1 MSRARVVIVTL
12 LLFSLACT
20 GASLSDSAVAKDELA
35 KASGAPAPTEPA
47 AQFAANAMG
56 EEEGAAGTRGDG
68 YFTNIPAG
76 DFVNVM
82 VIRTGHAS
90 IELDS
95 LDSGL
100 VRATSLARQLG
111 GYVGGTTF
119 QGGRD
124 QVRQATLE
132 VRVPADRFDQL
143 VAGLRGF
150 GKVESVNVTAQDV
163 GEEYADLEARA
174 ANARQL
180 EQRLIE
186 ILRTRT
192 GKLAD
197 VLTVE
202 QELSR
207 VREQIERMQGRL
219 RYLKAR
225 SAMSTLSIS
234 LHEPYPIGRPGS
246 SPILE
251 AFEVAWRNFVA
262 LTAGGIAL
270 LGYLIPLGLAVA
282 ATLAL
287 WKRTRRAT
295 A

>member
-1 MSRARVVIVTL
+1 MSRARVVIAAL
-12 LLFSLACT
+12 LLLSLACT

-35 KASGAPAPTEPA
+35 KTSGAPAPSEP
-47 AQFAANAMG
+47 AQFAANALG
-56 EEEGAAGTRGDG
+56 EEGAAAGSRGDG

-76 DFVNVM
+76 DFINVM
-82 VIRTGHAS
+82 VIRTGTAS

-95 LDSGL
+95 LDTGL

-143 VAGLRGF
+143 VSGLRGF

-174 ANARQL
+174 ANSRQL
-180 EQRLIE
+180 EQRLID

-207 VREQIERMQGRL
+207 VREQIERMEGRL

-234 LHEPYPIGRPGS
+234 LHEPYPIGNPGS

-251 AFEVAWRNFVA
+251 AFEHA
-262 LTAGGIAL
+262 
-270 LGYLIPLGLAVA
+270 
-282 ATLAL
+282 
-287 WKRTRRAT
+287 
-295 A
+295 